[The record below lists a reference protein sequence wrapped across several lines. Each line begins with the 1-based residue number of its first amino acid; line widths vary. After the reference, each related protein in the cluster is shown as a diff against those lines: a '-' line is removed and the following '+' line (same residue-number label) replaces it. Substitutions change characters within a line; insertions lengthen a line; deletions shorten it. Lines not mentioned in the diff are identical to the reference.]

1 MANLKSLAKDTV
13 IYGMTGMVS
22 RFLNYLLVPLY
33 TAKISAASGGYGI
46 ITNIYGYVALIIIIL
61 TFGMETTFFRFS
73 NKDEEDPKAVISTSL
88 MAVTGVS
95 ALFVLLIFLML
106 PWLAP
111 AMGYGDHPSYIWVMA
126 IVVALDA
133 VQSILYAY
141 LRYQHRPI
149 KFASLKFAFIIL
161 NILLNVL
168 YFVWLPDLY
177 KSYPEVIGKIYDPT
191 VGVGYAFYLNL
202 VCTGLVT
209 LLFWKEL
216 VGIKYRVDWALLKRM
231 LSYTWPLLL
240 LGIVGILN
248 QTADKILYPYID
260 PSPNGK
266 VQLGIYGAACKI
278 AMIMAI
284 ITNAFRWAYE
294 PFVFGKSRDKDN
306 REAYAAAMKYFI
318 VFTCL
323 AFLMVMAWMDLL
335 KYIIGHDYWEGLKVV
350 PIVMAAEIMMGIYF
364 NLSFWYK
371 LTDKT
376 IWGAVFSFI
385 GCAVLVAINFIF
397 VPHYGYMACAWGGF
411 AGYGISMVLCY
422 FVGRKYYPIDYP
434 LKDIAIYTLL
444 TAAIFAV
451 YCFIDFGNSWANI
464 TFRTALLLVFF
475 AVMVKM
481 EHLAPML
488 KRLPVIG
495 KFIK

>member
-13 IYGMTGMVS
+13 IYGMTGMLG

-33 TAKISAASGGYGI
+33 TAKISASSGGYGI
-46 ITNIYGYVALIIIIL
+46 ITNIYAYVALIIIIL
-61 TFGMETTFFRFS
+61 TFGMETTFFRFA
-73 NKDEEDPKAVISTSL
+73 NKEDENPKSVISTSL

-95 ALFVLLIFLML
+95 AIFVLLVFLLL

-111 AMGYGDHPSYIWVMA
+111 AMGYGEHPSYIWVMA

-133 VQSILYAY
+133 IQSILYAY
-141 LRYQHRPI
+141 LRYKHKAI
-149 KFASLKFAFIIL
+149 KFAALKFAFIFL
-161 NILLNVL
+161 NIFLNLL
-168 YFVWLPDLY
+168 YFWLLPMLY
-177 KSYPEVIGKIYDPT
+177 KSSPGFIGKIYDPS

-209 LLFWKEL
+209 LLFWKEFAS
-216 VGIKYRVDWALLKRM
+216 IKFRMDWQLLRRM
-231 LSYTWPLLL
+231 LVYTWPLLV

-248 QTADKILYPYID
+248 QTVDKILYPIID
-260 PSPNGK
+260 PSANGRT
-266 VQLGIYGAACKI
+266 QLGIYGAACKI

-318 VFTCL
+318 IFTLL
-323 AFLMVMAWMDLL
+323 AFLMVMAWIDVL
-335 KYIIGHDYWEGLKVV
+335 KHIIGRDYWEGLKVV
-350 PIVMAAEIMMGIYF
+350 PIVMAAEIMMGVYF

-385 GCAVLVAINFIF
+385 GCAILVAINFIF
-397 VPHYGYMACAWGGF
+397 VPIVGYMACAWGGF
-411 AGYGISMVLCY
+411 VGYGVSMVLCY
-422 FVGRKYYPIDYP
+422 IVGKKYYPINYP
-434 LKDIAIYTLL
+434 LKDIGIYTGLTVLL
-444 TAAIFAV
+444 FAAYSLVDWGSSFDNVVYRTILLMVFAV
-451 YCFIDFGNSWANI
+451 VLVEREKLSDKVFV
-464 TFRTALLLVFF
+464 RT
-475 AVMVKM
+475 
-481 EHLAPML
+481 H
-488 KRLPVIG
+488 KRKRPT
-495 KFIK
+495 

>member
-13 IYGMTGMVS
+13 IYGFTSIVG

-33 TAKISAASGGYGI
+33 TAKISAASGGYGV
-46 ITNIYGYVALIIIIL
+46 ITNIYSYVALIIIIL

-73 NKDEEDPKAVISTSL
+73 NKDDEKPADVISTSL
-88 MAVTGVS
+88 LAVSGVS
-95 ALFVLLIFLML
+95 LLFVALIFLSL

-111 AMGYGDHPSYIWVMA
+111 AMGYADHPSYISVMA
-126 IVVALDA
+126 VVVALDA

-149 KFASLKFAFIIL
+149 KFATLKFLFIIL
-161 NILLNVL
+161 NILLNLL
-168 YFVWLPDLY
+168 YFLWLPELY
-177 KSYPEVIGKIYDPT
+177 KSYPDVIGKIYDPT

-202 VCTGLVT
+202 VCTGITT
-209 LLFWKEL
+209 LCFYKEFAS
-216 VGIKYRVDWALLKRM
+216 IHYRIDWTLLKRM
-231 LSYTWPLLL
+231 LKYTWPLLL

-260 PSPNGK
+260 KTANGR

-318 VFTCL
+318 IFTLL
-323 AFLMVMAWMDLL
+323 AFLMVMAWIDIL
-335 KYIIGHDYWEGLKVV
+335 KFIIAPDYWEGLKVV
-350 PIVMAAEIMMGIYF
+350 PIVMAAEIMMGVYF

-376 IWGAVFSFI
+376 VWGAIFSLI
-385 GCAVLVAINFIF
+385 GCAVLVTINIVF
-397 VPHYGYMACAWGGF
+397 VPKFGYMACAWGGF

-422 FVGRKYYPIDYP
+422 LVGRKYYPIDYP
-434 LKDIAIYTLL
+434 MKDIL
-444 TAAIFAV
+444 V
-451 YCFIDFGNSWANI
+451 Y
-464 TFRTALLLVFF
+464 TALTLIIFIAYTFLQFDNPWLNMAYRTVLLGVFI
-475 AVMVKM
+475 VV
-481 EHLAPML
+481 LAKRENLAKML
-488 KRLPVIG
+488 KR
-495 KFIK
+495 K